1 MEFAMTALFVAR
13 IRVQDPDKMKAYS
26 AAAAPTIAA
35 HGGEILSR
43 GQFAKAILGT
53 AAAHATA
60 IMRFPSVAAIERW
73 FASPEYQALTTIRD
87 AAGEA
92 EFMAYEAP

>member
-1 MEFAMTALFVAR
+1 MTAVFVAR
-13 IRVQDPDKMKAYS
+13 IRVQDPDKMKAYV

-35 HGGEILSR
+35 HGGDVLVR
-43 GQFAKAILGT
+43 GQFAAALLG
-53 AAAHATA
+53 AGAAHATA
-60 IMRFPSVAAIERW
+60 IMRFPSVAAIEGW

-92 EFMAYEAP
+92 EFMAYEAL